1 MEILII
7 IATLVGIGAGI
18 VAISQWFFGFL
29 PKKTNYRKLFEQEFK
44 IWKDSDYS
52 YIMDESTF
60 KKLIGHMLKKATTEE
75 QQTFALINANHYGN
89 KSLEKFIN
97 KNKENK
103 FAIPFIFDSIT
114 GKGTRVGWRAEYILT
129 CMNKTN
135 VSSYI
140 ESLPEDYNNNK
151 FLSESINRII
161 NGKVVKYL
169 EGLLEGD
176 NQKHKAY
183 AYEVLTQINS
193 KSAPNKA
200 NSTDAKIRAAD

>member
-1 MEILII
+1 MEILAIV
-7 IATLVGIGAGI
+7 ATLVGIGAGI
-18 VAISQWFFGFL
+18 VAILQWFFGYL
-29 PKKTNYRKLFEQEFK
+29 PQKTNYRKLFEQEFK

-89 KSLEKFIN
+89 KSFEKFIN

-151 FLSESINRII
+151 FLSESLDRII

-176 NQKHKAY
+176 SQKLKAY

-193 KSAPNKA
+193 KSAPNKVNSA
-200 NSTDAKIRAAD
+200 NAKIRATD